1 MISLEKVISFF
12 RKKSFKSQKQNF
24 FEAICILL
32 PIYSFFCFI
41 LMITSESLYEVSSFN
56 ELLLTYCL
64 FVFIVPGIISSYHSF
79 IYSLVLQ
86 LFKIKNTKNTNS
98 ISFTK
103 KTDYTNLLDTNDCT
117 TYQKNEL
124 KLNQLFKKE

>member
-1 MISLEKVISFF
+1 MISLKKVISFF

-32 PIYSFFCFI
+32 PIYSLFCFI
-41 LMITSESLYEVSSFN
+41 LMIKSESLYEVSSFN

-64 FVFIVPGIISSYHSF
+64 FVFIIPGIISSYHSF

-86 LFKIKNTKNTNS
+86 LFKIKNTNS